1 MALCLSSLTLRA
13 LTLMA
18 VCMLATESSYRT
30 SFTERLVAT
39 LLGACDWIAVSAY
52 VLLLAVYV
60 HLHYEARQHLFSDRS
75 MRTAWLVVLSLSNA
89 AIVCLACGLY
99 VAVFVTNADPEGQL
113 FRGTYLSIAV
123 VNIVFPGGC
132 ATTWLAAS
140 LLFAG
145 FPYRSQ
151 QLRAQATIVQR
162 LLIVWT
168 AARIAWAALS
178 FVFASSAMVDAVS
191 GVGTWLFEL
200 LLGTVFVLADMLPSL
215 MALLVPSVAA
225 VLLRG
230 RPDAKPEL
238 DAEAGQGGGSPLDTE
253 EFATARAPDSGHFG
267 DSPRLSLNDSE
278 VEFSRGVSGSQL
290 AQSLLH
296 RPEQSGSS
304 LARMGSSPG
313 GLEARTPSRHHS
325 IPELF

>member
-1 MALCLSSLTLRA
+1 
-13 LTLMA
+13 MA
-18 VCMLATESSYRT
+18 VCMSATESSYRT

-52 VLLLAVYV
+52 VLLLAAYL
-60 HLHYEARQHLFSDRS
+60 HLHYEARQHLFSSRS
-75 MRTAWLVVLSLSNA
+75 MRRVWLVVLSLSNA

-132 ATTWLAAS
+132 AITWLAAS

-151 QLRAQATIVQR
+151 QLRAQATLVQR

-168 AARIAWAALS
+168 AARLAWAALS
-178 FVFASSAMVDAVS
+178 FVFASPAMVDAVS

-200 LLGTVFVLADMLPSL
+200 LLGSVFVLADMLPSL

-225 VLLRG
+225 VLMRG
-230 RPDAKPEL
+230 RTDSKPEL
-238 DAEAGQGGGSPLDTE
+238 DAEAGGGGSPLDTE
-253 EFATARAPDSGHFG
+253 EFTTARAPDSGHFG

-278 VEFSRGVSGSQL
+278 VEFSRGGSSSQL

-304 LARMGSSPG
+304 LAHIMASSPG